1 MYVAWRGGGTL
12 GQEERGKHGCH
23 SLDVLEFN
31 RYVFYDLLTK
41 PKPFF
46 FQLTI
51 SGSTRKK
58 IMHHFFAKRKKKK
71 SHPHGLFS

>member
-1 MYVAWRGGGTL
+1 MYVAWRGGSTL

-41 PKPFF
+41 QNHICFS
-46 FQLTI
+46 I
-51 SGSTRKK
+51 GN
-58 IMHHFFAKRKKKK
+58 KRF
-71 SHPHGLFS
+71 H